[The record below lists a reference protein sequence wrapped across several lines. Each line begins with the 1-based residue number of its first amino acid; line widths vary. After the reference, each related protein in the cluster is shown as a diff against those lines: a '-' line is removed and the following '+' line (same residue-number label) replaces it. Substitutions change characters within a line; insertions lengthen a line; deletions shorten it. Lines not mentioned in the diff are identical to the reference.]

1 MKTTT
6 TKTYQI
12 HLGKMIW
19 DTRIG
24 DFRQF
29 DGYDMADSNIS
40 EDSLKN
46 ELELAES
53 KSENVNGWTIKVI
66 EE

>member
-1 MKTTT
+1 
-6 TKTYQI
+6 
-12 HLGKMIW
+12 
-19 DTRIG
+19 
-24 DFRQF
+24 
-29 DGYDMADSNIS
+29 MADSNIS